1 LQKHIDDIYYLV
13 RSKSIVQYFIPFSC
27 VTLDSLNAAFAAPG
41 KTIDKELAMMI
52 QRKDLDARID
62 TQNRVSIYICV
73 HGI

>member
-1 LQKHIDDIYYLV
+1 
-13 RSKSIVQYFIPFSC
+13 
-27 VTLDSLNAAFAAPG
+27 
-41 KTIDKELAMMI
+41 MMI